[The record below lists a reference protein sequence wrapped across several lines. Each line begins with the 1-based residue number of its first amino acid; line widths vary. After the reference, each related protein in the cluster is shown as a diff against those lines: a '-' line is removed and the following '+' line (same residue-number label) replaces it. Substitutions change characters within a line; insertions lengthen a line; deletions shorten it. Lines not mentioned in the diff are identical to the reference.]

1 MGIRRRYAVL
11 YLYVGRGLK
20 QFAAFV
26 HTCTRVTFFTSLSD
40 LWAVVNNAGIWSWGQ
55 VEWVQ
60 MKEYKRL
67 AEVNLYGTIRVTQA
81 FLPLIRGSKGIAVDG
96 GLWDRISLGHRWQ
109 MGGGGGSVKARR
121 WEWNGHVPRMEDGC
135 HCVTASTWCPEGR
148 REV

>member
-1 MGIRRRYAVL
+1 M
-11 YLYVGRGLK
+11 
-20 QFAAFV
+20 
-26 HTCTRVTFFTSLSD
+26 SD

-96 GLWDRISLGHRWQ
+96 GLWGRISLGFFIATDGR
-109 MGGGGGSVKARR
+109 GGAEGQSRQGAGNGMDMSQ
-121 WEWNGHVPRMEDGC
+121 EWRMAAT
-135 HCVTASTWCPEGR
+135 V
-148 REV
+148 